1 MISYGQAVAGDE
13 SGYGFVYFN
22 GLWRFFLITNKS
34 PQDQWESNPATSI
47 QNGVWTH
54 LAGTYDGSEIKIYKD
69 GVLVNSANRTGNVD
83 YDHVSGSEFFIG
95 KFKNDANFNYFNGQV
110 CDVRLWNYARS
121 QSEIAGFRSWTLNG
135 DETGLV
141 SYWKMGEGSG
151 TVLNDQTGNSNGAC
165 DASGWINNAP
175 ATLINPALLDPIYDP
190 NALLGANVKM
200 RISIN
205 DGAYTDFGENYLITT
220 NDLADSMST
229 ITSADFLENVPGFV
243 ESARLKISTKLID
256 NAGNETIGVRSVDTL
271 LVKQELNSANPIS
284 ISSNNSDPTY
294 AKIGNTVTVSFTT
307 AEAVLTPTATIQ
319 ANNATI
325 TNVSGNDYTAAYTFA
340 GGETNGTVV
349 FSIPYHDTYGNPDT
363 LINVTNS
370 STVIYD
376 DVMPTVFVTTYSDN
390 NNIGY
395 AKLGDNVFVK

>member
-1 MISYGQAVAGDE
+1 
-13 SGYGFVYFN
+13 
-22 GLWRFFLITNKS
+22 
-34 PQDQWESNPATSI
+34 
-47 QNGVWTH
+47 
-54 LAGTYDGSEIKIYKD
+54 
-69 GVLVNSANRTGNVD
+69 
-83 YDHVSGSEFFIG
+83 
-95 KFKNDANFNYFNGQV
+95 
-110 CDVRLWNYARS
+110 
-121 QSEIAGFRSWTLNG
+121 
-135 DETGLV
+135 
-141 SYWKMGEGSG
+141 MGEGSG

-220 NDLADSMST
+220 NDLADSMSI

-284 ISSNNSDPTY
+284 ISSNNSDATY

-325 TNVSGNDYTAAYTFA
+325 TNVTDN
-340 GGETNGTVV
+340 GEAVKKTKWKEE
-349 FSIPYHDTYGNPDT
+349 
-363 LINVTNS
+363 
-370 STVIYD
+370 IYKWL
-376 DVMPTVFVTTYSDN
+376 T
-390 NNIGY
+390 
-395 AKLGDNVFVK
+395 